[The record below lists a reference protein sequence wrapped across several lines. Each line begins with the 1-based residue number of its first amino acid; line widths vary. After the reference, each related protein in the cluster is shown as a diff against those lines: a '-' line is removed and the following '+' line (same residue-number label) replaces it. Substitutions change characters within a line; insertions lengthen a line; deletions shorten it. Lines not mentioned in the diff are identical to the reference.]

1 MIWHMSQPNSFK
13 KTSRQASAAPRTR
26 SREIA
31 SGTQRVL
38 AKGGAR
44 TLLLPDPSPSFWIS
58 LRYLNWMRMLV
69 PIGLLASTWLFEAK
83 NVLQEINQTQFIW
96 LAGSYLLVSVFFL
109 LVMWQWQRRFYLQL
123 FTHIIADI
131 AFIAL
136 LMFAGGA
143 GSSFRGSIG
152 VLMLLPV
159 AGAAILSPL
168 LLSLMFAAIAAL
180 VLLAG
185 AFYLL
190 LSNESA
196 TAALVQAGLT
206 GFACFV
212 TALLMNSVARRL
224 VRQEQLAEKRGQDL
238 ANQMAVNKLI
248 IADMPNGVV
257 VMSESGQVRN
267 YNPAA
272 ADLLGV
278 PSATGF
284 EPGWQRLQ
292 ENFHRWRRKP
302 DWNHEVVDFDVPPNL
317 VTVSSLIPQNTRRIR
332 ARFVAPSVRDVP
344 TGECLIFLEDLG
356 VVEARAQQLKLAA
369 MGRLSAS
376 IAHEIRNPLSAV
388 RHASALLGED
398 SDNPTQRKL
407 TSIIE
412 INTQRINRIVE
423 DVLQLSRRQPVQA
436 APLCVAPFLQKFVD
450 EYCEEQGVAG
460 QRLQFRNLL
469 AETLAST
476 TAIHFDEAQLRRVL
490 VNLVSN
496 ALRYAG
502 DGVGAVCVFCQMG
515 APKNGLAQVELGVAD
530 NGPGLTAAVR
540 EHLYEPF
547 FTTDA
552 RGTGLGLYIARELCL
567 VNQATMNY
575 RHVSALA
582 DCAQEVFCIRAAL
595 AA

>member
-1 MIWHMSQPNSFK
+1 MN
-13 KTSRQASAAPRTR
+13 RQKNLRRAVATVP
-26 SREIA
+26 
-31 SGTQRVL
+31 
-38 AKGGAR
+38 R
-44 TLLLPDPSPSFWIS
+44 TLLFPDPSASFWVS

-69 PIGLLASTWLFEAK
+69 PISLLASTWIFESQ
-83 NVLQEINQTQFIW
+83 NVLHELNQNYFMVLVCGY
-96 LAGSYLLVSVFFL
+96 LAASVLFL
-109 LVMWQWQRRFYLQL
+109 LVMWNWQRHFYLQL
-123 FTHIIADI
+123 FTHIITDI
-131 AFIAL
+131 LFVAL
-136 LMFAGGA
+136 LMVA
-143 GSSFRGSIG
+143 GSAFRSSIG

-168 LLSLMFAAIAAL
+168 LLSLFFAAIATL

-185 AFYLL
+185 AFFLL
-190 LSNESA
+190 LSNETA

-238 ANQMAVNKLI
+238 ANQMAINKLI

-257 VMSESGQVRN
+257 VMSEAGRVRN

-278 PSATGF
+278 PSTTGF
-284 EPGWQRLQ
+284 EQGWMQL
-292 ENFHRWRRKP
+292 EEKFHRWRRKP
-302 DWNHEVVDFDVPPNL
+302 DWSHEVVDFDVQPNL
-317 VTVSSLIPQNTRRIR
+317 VTVSSLMPHSTRRIR
-332 ARFVAPSVRDVP
+332 ARFVAPSVQDVP

-388 RHASALLGED
+388 RHASALLGEE

-407 TSIIE
+407 ASIIE

-423 DVLQLSRRQPVQA
+423 DVLQLSRRESVPSMALPV
-436 APLCVAPFLQKFVD
+436 VPFLQQFVED
-450 EYCEEQGVAG
+450 YALEQGVAG

-469 AETLAST
+469 DASLAKKA
-476 TAIHFDEAQLRRVL
+476 AIRFDETQLRRVL

-496 ALRYAG
+496 ALRYASEAA
-502 DGVGAVCVFCQMG
+502 GAVCVFCQMG
-515 APKNGLAQVELGVAD
+515 AVRHGVAQIELGVAD
-530 NGPGLTAAVR
+530 NGPGLALEVR

-575 RHVSALA
+575 RHVPALA
-582 DCAQEVFCIRAAL
+582 DCAQEVFCIRATMVD
-595 AA
+595 